1 MCDSRGMTFTHLV
14 LKAYG
19 HPSGRPLFC
28 ECQKVSMKLLTGIK
42 GVRSP
47 VKKIVL
53 IDG

>member
-1 MCDSRGMTFTHLV
+1 MTSTHLV

-19 HPSGRPLFC
+19 RPSVRPLFC
-28 ECQKVSMKLLTGIK
+28 ECQKVSMKLLTDD
-42 GVRSP
+42 GVSSP

>member
-1 MCDSRGMTFTHLV
+1 MTSTHLV

-19 HPSGRPLFC
+19 RPSVRPLFC
-28 ECQKVSMKLLTGIK
+28 ECQKVSMKLLTGID
-42 GVRSP
+42 GVSSP